1 MHPASL
7 STALPAGAAAG
18 DQPATPYAIAT
29 NAGRP
34 TPAGGVSQPL
44 LYQVTTAGDIGS
56 VRRLLAA
63 GGIDANVVDPDT
75 GLAALTLAARQDH
88 DDVALLLVKVR
99 RNSRGDSAPVV
110 SPPKK
115 EPGMAADSPAPEADC
130 AAAVGSDEEAGQGV
144 TLTTAHTA
152 TTVTTIVITQPAY
165 AAPAMSA
172 MPANAAMNSLGALR
186 KAVARNDLAALR
198 QVMATHPDA
207 RAVLNQPI
215 ALARQRGMLPAG
227 AYTLLMLAAAHGH
240 RPMVEAL
247 LALGADPN
255 ARGSGGSSALLLA
268 VGHRQI
274 DTAEALLKAGAEVDA
289 QAADGGTAV
298 MLALARRDAA
308 MLAALLEG
316 AVHPGDIDAC
326 LRLAAARGHVNTV
339 RLLLKAGAQVNAFDD
354 VLHKK
359 TQIDSLHAVRQ
370 GICPEW
376 LWNRL
381 QRGFDDCYDSR
392 GMLSPFAQIDWAQ
405 SLALTQAV
413 RNGHAAIVRVL
424 LDAGAAVS
432 RAFFGQWLMLD
443 AAAKGRGDIMRM
455 LLEARRCAP
464 QDDRANLSAYDSDC
478 VASDMR
484 MAFMTATSCDQPSAV
499 RALLEMPEGRRAAC
513 SEPEVLAGAARMNR
527 PGVVRLLLEAG
538 ANPDRE
544 EDNAQFPLV
553 LAFEQRGR
561 DIVRMLIDA
570 GARPELARRHRG
582 ANLPLL
588 HYAAIYGDG
597 SQVRL
602 VLSLGAGACG
612 DRADLQAAFRD
623 ACISNSDIDAAQ
635 CLLDAGADL
644 DNAGDDGLT
653 ALHAV
658 ARYGKTDRIAFL
670 LGRKAQVDLACAAS
684 LHRQTPLMR
693 AVVFGHVDAV
703 RLLLEAGASRDLQDS
718 QGRTALQLATQGYRR
733 DIVHL
738 LRNWAPPQSS

>member
-1 MHPASL
+1 MS
-7 STALPAGAAAG
+7 
-18 DQPATPYAIAT
+18 
-29 NAGRP
+29 
-34 TPAGGVSQPL
+34 
-44 LYQVTTAGDIGS
+44 
-56 VRRLLAA
+56 
-63 GGIDANVVDPDT
+63 
-75 GLAALTLAARQDH
+75 ALTLAARQGH
-88 DDVALLLVKVR
+88 DDVALLLVKGR
-99 RNSRGDSAPVV
+99 RNSSDNAPAE
-110 SPPKK
+110 SPSRK
-115 EPGMAADSPAPEADC
+115 EAGMAADSPAPDADY
-130 AAAVGSDEEAGQGV
+130 AAAAGNDEEAGQGG

-152 TTVTTIVITQPAY
+152 TTVTTVVITQPAY
-165 AAPAMSA
+165 ATPATSA
-172 MPANAAMNSLGALR
+172 MPANEAMSSLDALR
-186 KAVARNDLAALR
+186 KAVTRNDLAALR
-198 QVMATHPDA
+198 QVMAAHPGA

-215 ALARQRGMLPAG
+215 AFARQRGMLPAG

-240 RPMVEAL
+240 GPMAQAL

-255 ARGSGGSSALLLA
+255 ARGSGGSSAMLLA

-274 DTAEALLKAGAEVDA
+274 DTAEVLLKAGAEVDA
-289 QAADGGTAV
+289 QTADGGTAV

-308 MLAALLEG
+308 MLGALLEG
-316 AVHPGDIDAC
+316 AVHPGDINAC

-376 LWNRL
+376 LWNGL
-381 QRGFDDCYDSR
+381 QRGFDDCYDSK
-392 GMLSPFAQIDWAQ
+392 GLLSPFAQIDWAD

-413 RNGHAAIVRVL
+413 RKGHAATVRTL

-443 AAAKGRGDIMRM
+443 AAARGRGDIMRM

-513 SEPEVLAGAARMNR
+513 SEPVVLAGAVRMNR
-527 PGVVRLLLEAG
+527 PGVVSLLLEAG
-538 ANPDRE
+538 AHPDRE

-553 LAFEQRGR
+553 LAFEQRGG

-570 GARPELARRHRG
+570 GARPELARLHRG

-588 HYAAIYGDG
+588 HYAAIYGDAG
-597 SQVRL
+597 QVRL

-612 DRADLQAAFRD
+612 DRADLHAAFRN

-644 DNAGDDGLT
+644 DGADDDGLT

-658 ARYGKTDRIAFL
+658 AGYGKTDRIAFL

-693 AVVFGHVDAV
+693 AVVFGHAEAV

-733 DIVHL
+733 DIAHL

>member
-7 STALPAGAAAG
+7 STALPAAAAAA
-18 DQPATPYAIAT
+18 DRQAIPSAKA
-29 NAGRP
+29 NAGAT

-44 LYQVTTAGDIGS
+44 LYQATTAGDIAS

-75 GLAALTLAARQDH
+75 GMAALTLAARQGH
-88 DDVALLLVKVR
+88 DDVALLMVKGR

-130 AAAVGSDEEAGQGV
+130 AAAAGSGEEAGQGG

-152 TTVTTIVITQPAY
+152 TTVTTIVITQPGY
-165 AAPAMSA
+165 AAPAMLA
-172 MPANAAMNSLGALR
+172 MPANEAMSSLDALR

-215 ALARQRGMLPAG
+215 AFAHQRGMLPAG
-227 AYTLLMLAAAHGH
+227 AYTLLMLAATHGH

-255 ARGSGGSSALLLA
+255 ARSGGGSSALLLA

-308 MLAALLEG
+308 MLGALLES
-316 AVHPGDIDAC
+316 AVHPGDINAC

-359 TQIDSLHAVRQ
+359 AQIDSLHALRQ
-370 GICPEW
+370 GIFPEW
-376 LWNRL
+376 LSGRM
-381 QRGFDDCYDSR
+381 QRGLDDYYDSK

-413 RNGHAAIVRVL
+413 RNGHATTARVL

-432 RAFFGQWLMLD
+432 RAFFGQTLILH
-443 AAAKGRGDIMRM
+443 AAAGGQVDIMRM
-455 LLEARRCAP
+455 LLDARRCAP
-464 QDDRANLSAYDSDC
+464 HDGRANRSAYDSDC
-478 VASDMR
+478 VESDMR
-484 MAFMTATSCDQPSAV
+484 MAFMSAIGIDQPSVV
-499 RALLEMPEGRRAAC
+499 RALLDMPEGRRATC
-513 SEPEVLAGAARMNR
+513 SEPVLLARAVRMNR

-538 ANPDRE
+538 ADPDRE

-561 DIVRMLIDA
+561 DIVSMLLDA

-588 HYAAIYGDG
+588 HYAAIYGDA
-597 SQVRL
+597 SQVRR

-612 DRADLQAAFRD
+612 DRADLQAAFRN
-623 ACISNSDIDAAQ
+623 ACLYNNAIDAAQ

-644 DNAGDDGLT
+644 DGAGDEGLT
-653 ALHAV
+653 ALHLV
-658 ARYGKTDRIAFL
+658 AEHGRTDRIAFL
-670 LGRKAQVDLACAAS
+670 LGHKAQVDMVCAAS
-684 LHRQTPLMR
+684 GHRQTPLMR
-693 AVVFGHVDAV
+693 AVVFGHAGAV
-703 RLLLEAGASRDLQDS
+703 RLLLEAGARRDLQDS
-718 QGRTALQLATQGYRR
+718 QGRTALQLATQCYKR
-733 DIVHL
+733 DIAHL
-738 LRNWAPPQSS
+738 LNNWAPPQSS